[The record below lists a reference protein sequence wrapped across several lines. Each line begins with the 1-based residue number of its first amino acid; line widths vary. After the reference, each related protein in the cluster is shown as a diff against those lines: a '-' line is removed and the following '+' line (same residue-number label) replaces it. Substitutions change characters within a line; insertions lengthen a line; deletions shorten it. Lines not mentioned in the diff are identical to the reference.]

1 MISSM
6 PQKKKKS
13 QKEFTYSKHIGFT
26 DVSQSTD
33 SQREMDIM
41 FYAS

>member
-6 PQKKKKS
+6 PKQKC
-13 QKEFTYSKHIGFT
+13 QKEFTYSKCIGFI
-26 DVSQSTD
+26 DDSQSTD
-33 SQREMDIM
+33 FQREMDSM